1 MNHSALL
8 RRAFDLTRRYRVLWL
23 FGILVALT
31 GASTSAPNSNNFRY
45 SFNNA
50 DLPSRNLPSWLPI
63 QQMDRFV
70 RNFNPAQY
78 VGLFVAC
85 CCLLVLLGI
94 AALVLRYVVRAAL
107 IRSVDQIET
116 TGRAPTWRE
125 GFRLGWSNRT
135 FRLWLLELVVGI
147 LVLLTIVVLLLIVA
161 LPMLLFLAQS
171 DAARVTGA
179 VLALLLGLP
188 VILIIVAGIIVLSVL
203 GQFWSREIILADA
216 GIGDAIRNGTAEV
229 RRRLRDVGVLTLLMA
244 GIQIA
249 FSLVMIPVFFV
260 VLVIAALLGGGLGY
274 ALYALAHS
282 VGWAIALGLPIFL
295 IVLTIPLAFVGGL
308 FESFKSSAWTLAY
321 REVAQLEGA

>member
-8 RRAFDLTRRYRVLWL
+8 RRALDLTRRYRVLWL

-31 GASTSAPNSNNFRY
+31 GVSTSAPNSNNLSYRANNYDFRNPNLPDFLRQWGQ
-45 SFNNA
+45 SLSQF
-50 DLPSRNLPSWLPI
+50 DPSR
-63 QQMDRFV
+63 
-70 RNFNPAQY
+70 Y
-78 VGLFVAC
+78 VGLFIAC

-94 AALVLRYVVRAAL
+94 AALVLRYVARAAL

-125 GFRLGWSNRT
+125 GFRLGWSSRT
-135 FRLWLLELVVGI
+135 FRLWLLDLVVTI
-147 LVLLTIVVLLLIVA
+147 LALLAIVVLLLIVA
-161 LPMLLFLAQS
+161 SPMLLFLAQN

-179 VLALLLGLP
+179 VLALLLALP
-188 VILIIVAGIIVLSVL
+188 VILIIIAGIIVLSVL
-203 GQFWSREIILADA
+203 GQFWTREIILSDA
-216 GIGDAIRNGTAEV
+216 TIGDAIRNGTAQV

-260 VLVIAALLGGGLGY
+260 VIAIAVLLGGGLGY
-274 ALYALAHS
+274 ALYAASHS

-295 IVLTIPLAFVGGL
+295 VVLAVPLAFIGGL
-308 FESFKSSAWTLAY
+308 FESFKSSVWTLAY